1 MNVSKKNADYS
12 PGTLGL
18 LLGNKNVKPEDVS
31 HDILLLG
38 KAIDDPFRLPY
49 LIEELNSLEIED
61 EERFRFALLRVQI
74 DSELRMN
81 EDIQKHQRRRFVAQV
96 IEKMLFGELF
106 IEIKPPGEEFE

>member
-1 MNVSKKNADYS
+1 METKN
-12 PGTLGL
+12 PGSTLM
-18 LLGNKNVKPEDVS
+18 
-31 HDILLLG
+31 LLLG
-38 KAIDDPFRLPY
+38 KRDVEAEDITSDIQLLARAIDDPYSLPF

-61 EERFRFALLRVQI
+61 EEKFRFALIRVQI

-106 IEIKPPGEEFE
+106 VEMGTQVEDI